1 MRATRVVMMML
12 ALGIAAR
19 ADAQVTGSIFGA
31 GSESFPIAV
40 LPLKNLGGDN
50 GGTVGQEFSRVLT
63 RDLELSGYFRLI
75 DPKTFVEDPQQAG
88 LTAETTD
95 FVGWAALGASEVVKG
110 GVTASGDG
118 VKVEVH
124 LFDVPG
130 RKDVPEVGRAFNGAR
145 GDVARMAHKTADRIL
160 EVLTGERGPFDSKIA
175 LTSTGGGPLKDVYTY
190 TFDQSVP
197 TKVTNERTIIVSPR
211 WGPQLRSIVFTSYA
225 QHEPRL
231 FSVELTS
238 RRVAPLL
245 PNERGNFLN
254 GAWSPD
260 GSMLLVTREVGGNSD
275 IWLYDRSGAPIRRL
289 TDHWAIDVSPAWAPD
304 NRTFAFCSARGGA
317 PQIYVMTIDGGSAP
331 RRVSTVGSYNTSP
344 AWSPKG
350 DLIAYATRAGGGFQI
365 VVQPL
370 SGGGRTITSRGSNE
384 DPTWSPDGRYVVYS
398 SSRSGR
404 RKLWLSDRDGRTEK
418 QLTMGNGDDTSPAW
432 SPRLE

>member
-1 MRATRVVMMML
+1 MRATRVIVLML
-12 ALGIAAR
+12 ALGLAAR
-19 ADAQVTGSIFGA
+19 ADAVVTGSIFGP

-40 LPLKNLGGDN
+40 LPLKNLGGDD
-50 GGTVGQEFSRVLT
+50 GGAAGQEFARVLT
-63 RDLELSGYFRLI
+63 RDLDLSGYFRLI

-110 GVTASGDG
+110 GVTVTGG
-118 VKVEVH
+118 TVRVEVR

-130 RKDVPEVGRAFNGAR
+130 RKDVPEVGRAFTGAR
-145 GDVARMAHKTADRIL
+145 AEVPRMAHKTADRIL

-175 LTSTGGGPLKDVYTY
+175 LTSTAGGPLKEVYTY
-190 TFDQSVP
+190 TFDQTSP

-211 WGPQLRSIVFTSYA
+211 WGPQLRSLMFTSYA

-231 FSVELTS
+231 FSIDLGS
-238 RRVAPLL
+238 RRVTPVL
-245 PNERGNFLN
+245 PHERGNFLN

-260 GSMLLVTREVGGNSD
+260 GSQLLVTREIAGNSD

-304 NRTFAFCSARGGA
+304 GRTFAFCSSRSGA
-317 PQIYVMTIDGGSAP
+317 PQIYVMTIAGGEA
-331 RRVSTVGSYNTSP
+331 RRVSSVGSYNTSP

-350 DLIAYATRAGGGFQI
+350 DMIAYATRAGGGFQI

-370 SGGGRTITSRGSNE
+370 AGGGRTITSRGSNE
-384 DPTWSPDGRYVVYS
+384 DPTWSPDGRYLVYS
-398 SSRSGR
+398 SSRTGR
-404 RKLWLSDRDGRTEK
+404 RKLWFADRDGRTEK
-418 QLTMGNGDDTSPAW
+418 QLTTGVGDDTSPAW

>member
-1 MRATRVVMMML
+1 MRAACVGLLMAAL
-12 ALGIAAR
+12 ALATR
-19 ADAQVTGSIFGA
+19 ADAVVTGSIFGP

-40 LPLKNLGGDN
+40 LPLKNLGGD
-50 GGTVGQEFSRVLT
+50 GGGALGQEFARVLS
-63 RDLELSGYFRLI
+63 RDLDLSGYFRLV

-110 GVTASGDG
+110 GVTVTGDG
-118 VKVEVH
+118 VRVEVR

-130 RKDVPEVGRAFNGAR
+130 RKDVAEVGRVFTGRR

-160 EVLTGERGPFDSKIA
+160 EVLTGERGPFDSRIA
-175 LTSTGGGPLKDVYTY
+175 LTSTAGGPLKEVYTY
-190 TFDQSVP
+190 TFDQTAPS
-197 TKVTNERTIIVSPR
+197 KVTNEHTIIVSPR
-211 WGPQLRSIVFTSYA
+211 WGPQMRSILFTSYA

-231 FSVELTS
+231 FSVDLGTH
-238 RRVAPLL
+238 RVTPLL
-245 PNERGNFLN
+245 PGQKGNFLN

-260 GSMLLVTREVGGNSD
+260 GSKLLVTREVGGNSD
-275 IWLYDRSGAPIRRL
+275 IWLYDRGGSPIRRL

-304 NRTFAFCSARGGA
+304 GRTFAFCSARSGS
-317 PQIYVMTIDGGSAP
+317 PQIYAMTIEGGEP

-350 DLIAYATRAGGGFQI
+350 DLVAYATRAGGGFQI

-370 SGGGRTITSRGSNE
+370 SGAGRTITSRGSNE
-384 DPTWSPDGRYVVYS
+384 DPTWSPDGRYLVYS
-398 SSRSGR
+398 STRSGR
-404 RKLWLSDRDGRTEK
+404 RKLWFADRDGRSEK
-418 QLTMGNGDDTSPAW
+418 QLTTGAGDDTSPAW
-432 SPRLE
+432 SPRVE